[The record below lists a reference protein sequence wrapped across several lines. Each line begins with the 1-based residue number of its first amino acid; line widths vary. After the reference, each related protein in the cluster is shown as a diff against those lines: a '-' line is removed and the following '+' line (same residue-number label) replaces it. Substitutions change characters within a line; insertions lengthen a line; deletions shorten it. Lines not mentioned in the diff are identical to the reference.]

1 MRLYLVYIALLL
13 LFIVLQLIYG
23 NRIFADVNLEGYD
36 MTKVEILDSPFWCT
50 MTPEDRTAAI
60 DSLTQEQ
67 KRVALND
74 GTEKPFANEYWNN
87 KDVGI
92 YVDVVSGEP
101 LFSSADKFDSGTGW
115 PSFDKPIDGINIV
128 EVEDNSFFMKRIE
141 VRSEYA
147 DSHLGHL
154 FDDGPTETGLRY
166 CINSASLKFI
176 PINEME
182 ENGYGD
188 FIKVVSKDD

>member
-1 MRLYLVYIALLL
+1 MRLYPLYIALLL

-23 NRIFADVNLEGYD
+23 KGSFADVNLEGYD

-60 DSLTQEQ
+60 DSLTEEQ

-128 EVEDNSFFMKRIE
+128 EVEDNSFSMKRIE

-154 FDDGPTETGLRY
+154 FDDGPTKTGLRY

-176 PINEME
+176 PIDEME

-188 FIKVVSKDD
+188 FIKIVSKDD

>member
-1 MRLYLVYIALLL
+1 MRLYSVYIALLL

-23 NRIFADVNLEGYD
+23 NRTFADVNLEEYD

-50 MTPEDRTAAI
+50 MTPEDRSAAI
-60 DSLTQEQ
+60 DSLTHEQ

-128 EVEDNSFFMKRIE
+128 EVEDNSFSMKRIE

-154 FDDGPTETGLRY
+154 FDDGPTKTGLRY

-176 PINEME
+176 PIDEME

-188 FIKVVSKDD
+188 FIKIVSKDD

>member
-1 MRLYLVYIALLL
+1 MSRY
-13 LFIVLQLIYG
+13 FPQLI
-23 NRIFADVNLEGYD
+23 NL
-36 MTKVEILDSPFWCT
+36 TL
-50 MTPEDRTAAI
+50 
-60 DSLTQEQ
+60 EQ
-67 KRVALND
+67 
-74 GTEKPFANEYWNN
+74 
-87 KDVGI
+87 VGL
-92 YVDVVSGEP
+92 V
-101 LFSSADKFDSGTGW
+101 
-115 PSFDKPIDGINIV
+115 FDKPIDGINIV

>member
-36 MTKVEILDSPFWCT
+36 MTKIEILDSPFWCT

>member
-36 MTKVEILDSPFWCT
+36 MTKIEILDSPFWCT

-74 GTEKPFANEYWNN
+74 GTEKPFANKYWNN
-87 KDVGI
+87 KDIGI

>member
-128 EVEDNSFFMKRIE
+128 EVEDNSFFIKRIE